1 VTADA
6 PNSQAEIDR
15 LAARVFLVDREGSV
29 LLLRGRDPNRPEAG
43 WWWLTPGG
51 GIDDGETAEAAARR
65 EVREETGLVIDD
77 VGEVVFRRAVRFDFE
92 GLRYHQREQFFCV
105 RCDRFVIDRS
115 EWTDVER
122 RSMAEHRWWTYAE
135 LAATDE
141 TVYPEQVAEIL
152 RELLADLD

>member
-6 PNSQAEIDR
+6 ANSKAEIDR
-15 LAARVFLVDREGSV
+15 LAARVFLVDPEGSV

-77 VGEVVFRRAVRFDFE
+77 VGQVVFRRTVQFDFE
-92 GLRYHQREQFFCV
+92 GLRYNQREQFFCV
-105 RCDRFVIDRS
+105 RCDRFAVDRS
-115 EWTDVER
+115 GWTDVER
-122 RSMAEHRWWTYAE
+122 RSMAEHRWWTYEE
-135 LAATDE
+135 LATTRE

-152 RELLADLD
+152 NALVNDVS